1 MADFDVLVIGAGA
14 AGVCAAHVLCGRGL
28 RVGLVDSRSKCPP
41 TFKAEKLEPD
51 QIAIMK
57 EIDLLQQAMPALSPL
72 HEVVVYRRDSIIQ
85 RLKIGQFG
93 MHYHAFVNTLR
104 DALPPAVTQITDTAS
119 ELNTAGSNPS
129 VQLQSGGTVT
139 ARLVV
144 VAAGTSSR
152 LRQVTGAVR
161 RDVSTHHSIAFG
173 FDLALESGCLPHDGV
188 NVLPDRYTDQ
198 VGFLTLF
205 PTPVG
210 VRANLFAYHDPQSE
224 WSREMRLNTS
234 SALERTF
241 SRLRK
246 LVGNFTITGRVNASA
261 IDLWTSDVTP
271 QPGVVLI
278 GDSFQSVCPVT
289 GTGLSKVLTDV
300 HVLGQMVADWF
311 GTPGMSAEKTA
322 VYYSNPDKRSS
333 DMRSLHSALY
343 SKRGSTDQGLR
354 FRWVRFR
361 RDAIGRLRNA
371 TATSRLADA

>member
-1 MADFDVLVIGAGA
+1 
-14 AGVCAAHVLCGRGL
+14 
-28 RVGLVDSRSKCPP
+28 
-41 TFKAEKLEPD
+41 
-51 QIAIMK
+51 
-57 EIDLLQQAMPALSPL
+57 MPALSPL

-85 RLKIGQFG
+85 RLKIDQFG

-104 DALPPAVTQITDTAS
+104 DKLPPAVTQITDTAT
-119 ELNTAGSNPS
+119 ELDTAGSNPS
-129 VQLQSGGTVT
+129 VKLQGGGTVT

-161 RDVSTHHSIAFG
+161 RDVSTHHCIAFG

-210 VRANLFAYHDPQSE
+210 VRANLFAYQDPQSE

-234 SALERTF
+234 IALERTF

-246 LVGNFTITGRVNASA
+246 VVGNFTISGRVNASA
-261 IDLWTSDVTP
+261 IDLWTSNVTP

-300 HVLGQMVADWF
+300 HVLGQMVPDWF
-311 GTPGMSAEKTA
+311 GTPGMSADKTA
-322 VYYSNPDKRSS
+322 TYYSNPDKRSS
-333 DMRSLHSALY
+333 DARSLHSALY
-343 SKRGSTDQGLR
+343 SKRGSIDQGLR
-354 FRWVRFR
+354 FRLVRFR
-361 RDAIGRLRNA
+361 RDLIGRLRNV
-371 TATSRLADA
+371 TTTGRLAGA

>member
-1 MADFDVLVIGAGA
+1 LSTATDFDALVIGAGA
-14 AGVCAAHVLCGRGL
+14 AGVCAAHVLCARGL
-28 RVGLVDSRSKCPP
+28 RVGLVDSRNKCPP

-51 QIAIMK
+51 QIAILK
-57 EIDLLQQAMPALSPL
+57 EIDLMQQAMDALSPL
-72 HEVVVYRRDSIIQ
+72 HEVVVYRRDSIIS
-85 RLKIGQFG
+85 RLKIDQFG
-93 MHYHAFVNTLR
+93 MHYHAFVNALR
-104 DALPPAVTQITDTAS
+104 DKLPPAVTQITDTAT
-119 ELNTAGSNPS
+119 ELNTTGSNPS

-173 FDLALESGCLPHDGV
+173 FDLALESGALPHDGV

-234 SALERTF
+234 SALDRTF

-278 GDSFQSVCPVT
+278 GDSYQSVCPVT
-289 GTGLSKVLTDV
+289 GTGLSKVLTDAQ
-300 HVLGQMVADWF
+300 VLGQMVPEWF
-311 GTPGMSAEKTA
+311 ATPGMSAEKTA
-322 VYYSNPDKRSS
+322 AYYGNAAKRSC
-333 DMRSLHSALY
+333 DARSLQSALY
-343 SKRGSTDQGLR
+343 SKRASIDQGLH
-354 FRWVRFR
+354 FRLVRFR
-361 RDAIGRLRNA
+361 RDAIGRLRNVSA
-371 TATSRLADA
+371 S